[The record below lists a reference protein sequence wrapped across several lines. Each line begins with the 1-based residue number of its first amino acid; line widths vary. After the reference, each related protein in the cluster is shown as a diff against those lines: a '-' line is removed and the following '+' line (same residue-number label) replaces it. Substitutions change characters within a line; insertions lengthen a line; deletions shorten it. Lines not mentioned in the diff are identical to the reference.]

1 LNWTAS
7 PSADW
12 VKLSSTSGKTPGAVT
27 VGVGRL
33 PEGNHTATLRL
44 TAKDAS
50 GAAIDSTNVTIS
62 VKIIK
67 KVNLVFLPLTVQK

>member
-1 LNWTAS
+1 L
-7 PSADW
+7 SA
-12 VKLSSTSGKTPGAVT
+12 TGGKTPGAVT
-27 VGVGRL
+27 VSVGRL

-50 GAAIDSTNVTIS
+50 GATVDDTNVTIE
-62 VKIIK
+62 VRMVK